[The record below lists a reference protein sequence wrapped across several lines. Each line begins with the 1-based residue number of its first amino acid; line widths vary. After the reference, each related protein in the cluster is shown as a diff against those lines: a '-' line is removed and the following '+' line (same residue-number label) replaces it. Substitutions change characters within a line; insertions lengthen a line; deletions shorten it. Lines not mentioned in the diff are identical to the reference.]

1 MSTCAAKREPGRLN
15 ETMAK
20 PSDPSRAHQPDS
32 SEPEFR
38 AWMGQYGPGLRRYF
52 QRRTDPTEADDLVQE
67 VFLAMHRRVERDPI
81 DNVQGYLFRVAA
93 GVLSKR
99 RGRTGGGEL
108 AELEQAD
115 DLSPERRLIG
125 RQALDHF
132 IGSLQALP
140 PRARQAF
147 TLHRFEEMSY
157 AAIAAHMGVSV
168 SAVEQLISRASQR
181 LTTAMEEWR

>member
-1 MSTCAAKREPGRLN
+1 
-15 ETMAK
+15 MA
-20 PSDPSRAHQPDS
+20 
-32 SEPEFR
+32 
-38 AWMGQYGPGLRRYF
+38 QYGPGLRRYF
-52 QRRTDPTEADDLVQE
+52 QRRADPAEADDLVQE

-99 RGRTGGGEL
+99 RGRGAGGGEL
-108 AELEQAD
+108 AEVEQAD

-125 RQALDHF
+125 RQALNHF
-132 IGSLQALP
+132 VGALQALP